1 MILKI
6 LKLLWEYFIQKLI
19 LIKKKKKT
27 ILKLTLVLININL
40 IYQ

>member
-1 MILKI
+1 MRVFYPKI
-6 LKLLWEYFIQKLI
+6 NFD
-19 LIKKKKKT
+19 KKKKKT